1 MNELWPYPMALT
13 TYLLLFRGVGG
24 ATKLPV
30 GPLKEALT
38 KAGFKNATTYISSG
52 NALVRSALSREE
64 TIAKVAALCK
74 KKFAFDKAIFAPTA
88 AEWKAVMDSNPF
100 VKAAATPSLLH
111 AALLEGT
118 PTPAAMKALLAVAV
132 EGEQLKVVKGGPS
145 ELFGGYDVAYI
156 HTPSGFGT
164 SKLAAKFD
172 KGLGVVNTARNW
184 NSVVKLHELAQE
196 LERLG

>member
-1 MNELWPYPMALT
+1 MPGLT
-13 TYLLLFRGVGG
+13 TYILLFRGVGG

-38 KAGFKNATTYISSG
+38 NAGFKNATTYISSG
-52 NALVRSALSREE
+52 NALVQSALSREE

-100 VKAAATPSLLH
+100 LKAAATPSLLH

-145 ELFGGYDVAYI
+145 ELFGGYDVAYV

-184 NSVVKLHELAQE
+184 NSVLKLNELA
-196 LERLG
+196 LAIDTK

>member
-1 MNELWPYPMALT
+1 MAHT

-38 KAGFKNATTYISSG
+38 KAGFKDATTYISSG

-64 TIAKVAALCK
+64 TIAKVAAICK

-88 AEWKAVMDSNPF
+88 AEWEAVMNANPF
-100 VKAAATPSLLH
+100 PKAIATPTLLH
-111 AALLEGT
+111 AALLENV
-118 PTPAAMKALLAVAV
+118 PTAAAMKALLAVAV
-132 EGEQLKVVKGGPS
+132 EGEQLAVVKGGPTKR
-145 ELFGGYDVAYI
+145 FGGYSVAYI

-172 KGLGVVNTARNW
+172 MGLGVVNTARNW
-184 NSVVKLHELAQE
+184 NSVVKLNELALG
-196 LERLG
+196 LEAM

>member
-1 MNELWPYPMALT
+1 MPGLT
-13 TYLLLFRGVGG
+13 TYILLFRGVGG

-38 KAGFKNATTYISSG
+38 KAGFKDATTYISSG

-64 TIAKVAALCK
+64 TIAKVAAICK
-74 KKFAFDKAIFAPTA
+74 KMFAFDKAIFAPTA
-88 AEWKAVMDSNPF
+88 AEWTAVLESNPF
-100 VKAAATPSLLH
+100 PDATATPSLLH

-132 EGEQLKVVKGGPS
+132 EGEQLKVVKGDSSGR
-145 ELFGGYDVAYI
+145 FGGYDVAYL

-184 NSVVKLHELAQE
+184 NSVVKLNELA
-196 LERLG
+196 LAIDTK

>member
-52 NALVRSALSREE
+52 NALVRSALSRDE
-64 TIAKVAALCK
+64 TIAKVATLCK
-74 KKFAFDKAIFAPTA
+74 EKFAFDKAIFAPTA

-100 VKAAATPSLLH
+100 AKAVATPSLLH

-118 PTPAAMKALLAVAV
+118 PTPAAMRALLAVAV

-184 NSVVKLHELAQE
+184 NSVMKLNALAQD
-196 LERLG
+196 LEMLG

>member
-1 MNELWPYPMALT
+1 MADHT

-74 KKFAFDKAIFAPTA
+74 KKFAFEKAILAPTA
-88 AEWKAVMDSNPF
+88 LEWKTVMESNPF
-100 VKAAATPSLLH
+100 PAATATPSLLH
-111 AALLEGT
+111 AALLEST
-118 PTPAAMKALLAVAV
+118 PTTGAMRALLAVAV
-132 EGEQLKVVKGGPS
+132 EGEQLKLVKGGPS
-145 ELFGGYDVAYI
+145 NRFGGYDVAYI

-184 NSVVKLHELAQE
+184 NTVVKLNELAQN
-196 LERLG
+196 LEVT

>member
-1 MNELWPYPMALT
+1 MPGLT
-13 TYLLLFRGVGG
+13 TYILLFRGVGG

-38 KAGFKNATTYISSG
+38 NAGFKNATTYINSG

-100 VKAAATPSLLH
+100 QNATATPSLLH

-132 EGEQLKVVKGGPS
+132 EGEQLKVVRGGPS
-145 ELFGGYDVAYI
+145 DRSGGYDVAYI

-184 NSVVKLHELAQE
+184 NSVMKLNELA
-196 LERLG
+196 LAMDTK

>member
-1 MNELWPYPMALT
+1 MPGLT
-13 TYLLLFRGVGG
+13 TYILLFRGVGG
-24 ATKLPV
+24 TTKLPV

-38 KAGFKNATTYISSG
+38 KAGFKDATTYISSG

-74 KKFAFDKAIFAPTA
+74 KEFAFDKAIFAPTA
-88 AEWKAVMDSNPF
+88 AEWTAVMESNPF
-100 VKAAATPSLLH
+100 PDATATPSLLH
-111 AALLEGT
+111 AALLDGT

-145 ELFGGYDVAYI
+145 GRFGGYDVAYI

-172 KGLGVVNTARNW
+172 KGLGVVNTARNR
-184 NSVVKLHELAQE
+184 NSVVKLNELA
-196 LERLG
+196 LAIDTK

>member
-1 MNELWPYPMALT
+1 MRTLMLT

-64 TIAKVAALCK
+64 TIAKVAAIGK
-74 KKFAFDKAIFAPTA
+74 KTFAFDKAIFAPTA
-88 AEWKAVMDSNPF
+88 AEWEASMNSNPF
-100 VKAAATPSLLH
+100 PKATATPSLLH
-111 AALLEGT
+111 VALLEGT
-118 PTPAAMKALLAVAV
+118 PTPAAVKALLAVAV
-132 EGEQLKVVKGGPS
+132 EGEQLKVIEGDPQAR
-145 ELFGGYDVAYI
+145 FGGYSVAYI

-172 KGLGVVNTARNW
+172 KSLGVVNTARNW
-184 NSVVKLHELAQE
+184 NTVLKMHALAQG
-196 LERLG
+196 LEAK

>member
-1 MNELWPYPMALT
+1 MALT

-52 NALVRSALSREE
+52 NALVQSALSREE

-74 KKFAFDKAIFAPTA
+74 KKFAFDKPIFAPTA
-88 AEWKAVMDSNPF
+88 AEWKALMDGNPF
-100 VKAAATPSLLH
+100 PKAAVTPSLLH

-118 PTPAAMKALLAVAV
+118 PTPPAMKALLALAV
-132 EGEQLKVVKGGPS
+132 EGEQLEVLKGGPS
-145 ELFGGYDVAYI
+145 ARFGGYDVAYI

>member
-1 MNELWPYPMALT
+1 MPDLT
-13 TYLLLFRGVGG
+13 TYILLFRGVGG

-38 KAGFKNATTYISSG
+38 KARFKDATTYISSG

-88 AEWKAVMDSNPF
+88 AEWKAVMQSDPF
-100 VKAAATPSLLH
+100 PNASATPSLLH

-132 EGEQLKVVKGGPS
+132 EGEQLAVITGGPTKR
-145 ELFGGYDVAYI
+145 FGGYSVAYI

-184 NSVVKLHELAQE
+184 NSVVKLNELA
-196 LERLG
+196 LAMDTK

>member
-1 MNELWPYPMALT
+1 VAALT
-13 TYLLLFRGVGG
+13 TYLLLFRGIGG

-38 KAGFKNATTYISSG
+38 KDGFKNATTYISSG

-64 TIAKVAALCK
+64 TIAKVAAICK
-74 KKFAFDKAIFAPTA
+74 KKFAFYKAIFAPTA
-88 AEWKAVMDSNPF
+88 AEWEAVMNSNPF
-100 VKAAATPSLLH
+100 PKASATPSLLH

-118 PTPAAMKALLAVAV
+118 PTDAAMKALLAVAV
-132 EGEQLKVVKGGPS
+132 EGEQLKVIEGGPQAR
-145 ELFGGYDVAYI
+145 FGGYSVAYI

-184 NSVVKLHELAQE
+184 NSVVKLNELALMIE
-196 LERLG
+196 GK